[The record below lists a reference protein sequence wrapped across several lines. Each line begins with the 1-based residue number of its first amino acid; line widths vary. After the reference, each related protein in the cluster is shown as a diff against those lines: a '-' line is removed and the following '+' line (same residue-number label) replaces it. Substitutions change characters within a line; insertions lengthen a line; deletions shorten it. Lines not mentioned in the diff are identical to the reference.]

1 MARKKSPN
9 SQPAQKQPIMTPQ
22 EGREYLARWERVA
35 EQKRDA
41 IRRLTP
47 AEKLDILNRLKQRAA
62 LFHPRTADL
71 AGDIQIWMLW
81 NRLREACRD

>member
-1 MARKKSPN
+1 MARKKSRD
-9 SQPAQKQPIMTPQ
+9 SQTARQQPIMTPQ
-22 EGREYLARWERVA
+22 EGRDYLARWERIA

-41 IRRLTP
+41 ISRLTP

-62 LFHPRTADL
+62 LFRPRSADL
-71 AGDIQIWMLW
+71 TSEIQIWMRW